1 MTPLPGSGLEFL
13 SDWLVFNDHAALRR
27 WHFCRR
33 ASREGFN
40 LTRTLEQRRRG
51 NGKYHEVLN
60 LDVVRDFTLT
70 RSMYDSYS
78 I

>member
-13 SDWLVFNDHAALRR
+13 AIGSFSTIMPHCGGGIL
-27 WHFCRR
+27 CRR